1 MEDTLAIP
9 PYLIRPL
16 YGFADADYLANVS
29 RGTAKRWLEG
39 YAYYDT
45 HGQQVVQPPITPG
58 VQREGQGSVSF
69 LDLVDIAAIGRLKEV
84 GFSLRMIREIVRNC
98 QEILG
103 VPRPLTTLRLK
114 TGGREVFVDRGDVLL
129 EVGRKKWMQAWNE
142 VLEPFL
148 QELDYDA
155 NQLVARWWPLGRS
168 TPVVIDP
175 EYGFG
180 FPVVAKSGV
189 RTEIILERFRAG
201 DLKEQISADFNIEQ
215 VHVERA
221 LQFELQRY
229 ALAR

>member
-9 PYLIRPL
+9 LYLTRPL

-29 RGTAKRWLEG
+29 RGTAQRWLAG

-45 HGQQVVQPPITPG
+45 RGQQVVLPPVTPG
-58 VQREGQGSVSF
+58 VHREESVSF
-69 LDLVDIAAIGRLKEV
+69 ADLVEIAAIGRLKET

-103 VPRPLTTLRLK
+103 MPRPLTTLRFK
-114 TGGREVFVDRGDVLL
+114 TDGREIFVDRGDVLL
-129 EVGRKKWMQAWNE
+129 EVGRNKRMRAWSE
-142 VLEPFL
+142 VLKPFL

-175 EYGFG
+175 QYGFG

-221 LQFELQRY
+221 LQFELQR
-229 ALAR
+229 AA

>member
-1 MEDTLAIP
+1 MDETPAFP
-9 PYLIRPL
+9 PYLISPR
-16 YGFADADYLANVS
+16 YGFSDADYLANVS

-45 HGQQVVQPPITPG
+45 HGQQVSQPPVTPG
-58 VQREGQGSVSF
+58 VQREEREGVSF
-69 LDLVDIAAIGRLKEV
+69 ADLVEIAAIGRLKEM

-98 QEILG
+98 QEILR
-103 VPRPLTTLRLK
+103 VPRPLATLRFK
-114 TGGREVFVDRGDVLL
+114 MGGREIFVDRGDVLL
-129 EVGRKKWMQAWNE
+129 EVGRKKRMQAWNE
-142 VLEPFL
+142 VLDPFL
-148 QELDYDA
+148 QELEYDA

-221 LQFELQRY
+221 LQFELQR
-229 ALAR
+229 AA

>member
-29 RGTAKRWLEG
+29 RGTAKRWLAG

-45 HGQQVVQPPITPG
+45 HGQRVVQPPVTPG
-58 VQREGQGSVSF
+58 VQREESVSF
-69 LDLVDIAAIGRLKEV
+69 ADLVEIAAIGRLKEV
-84 GFSLRMIREIVRNC
+84 GFSLRVIREIVRNC
-98 QEILG
+98 QEILR
-103 VPRPLTTLRLK
+103 VPRPLATLRFK
-114 TGGREVFVDRGDVLL
+114 MGGREIFVDRGDVLL
-129 EVGRKKWMQAWNE
+129 EVGRKKRMQAWNE
-142 VLEPFL
+142 VLDPFL

-168 TPVVIDP
+168 APVVIDP

-189 RTEIILERFRAG
+189 RTEIILERFIAG
-201 DLKEQISADFNIEQ
+201 DPKEQISDDFNIEQ
-215 VHVERA
+215 VHVDRA
-221 LQFELQRY
+221 LEFEQQR
-229 ALAR
+229 AA

>member
-9 PYLIRPL
+9 FYLTRPL

-29 RGTAKRWLEG
+29 RGTAKRWLAG
-39 YAYYDT
+39 YAYHDT
-45 HGQQVVQPPITPG
+45 HGQRVVQPPVTPG
-58 VQREGQGSVSF
+58 VQGEESVSF
-69 LDLVDIAAIGRLKEV
+69 ADLVEIAAIGRLKEV

-103 VPRPLTTLRLK
+103 VQRPLTTLRFK
-114 TGGREVFVDRGDVLL
+114 TGGHEVFVDRGDVLL
-129 EVGRKKWMQAWNE
+129 EVGRKKRMQAWNE
-142 VLEPFL
+142 VLKPFL

-175 EYGFG
+175 QYGFG

-221 LQFELQRY
+221 LQFELQR
-229 ALAR
+229 AA

>member
-9 PYLIRPL
+9 LYLTRPL

-29 RGTAKRWLEG
+29 RGTARRWLAG
-39 YAYYDT
+39 YAYHDT
-45 HGQQVVQPPITPG
+45 HGQRVVQPPVTPG
-58 VQREGQGSVSF
+58 VQREESVSF
-69 LDLVDIAAIGRLKEV
+69 ADLVEIAAIGRLKEV

-103 VPRPLTTLRLK
+103 VQRPLTTLRFK
-114 TGGREVFVDRGDVLL
+114 TGGREIFVDRGDVLL
-129 EVGRKKWMQAWNE
+129 EVGRKKRMQAWNE
-142 VLEPFL
+142 VLKPFL

-175 EYGFG
+175 QYGFG

-221 LQFELQRY
+221 LQFELQR
-229 ALAR
+229 AA

>member
-9 PYLIRPL
+9 PYLILPL
-16 YGFADADYLANVS
+16 YGFADADYLANVT

-39 YAYYDT
+39 YTYYDAR
-45 HGQQVVQPPITPG
+45 GQQVVRPPITPG
-58 VQREGQGSVSF
+58 VQREESVSF
-69 LDLVDIAAIGRLKEV
+69 LDLVEIAAIGRLKEMD
-84 GFSLRMIREIVRNC
+84 FSLRMIREVVRNC

-103 VPRPLTTLRLK
+103 VLRPLTSLRFK
-114 TGGREVFVDRGDVLL
+114 TGGHEVFVDRGDVLL
-129 EVGRKKWMQAWNE
+129 EVGRKKRMQAWAE

-148 QELDYDA
+148 QELEYNA
-155 NQLVARWWPLGRS
+155 NQLAARWWPLGRS

-221 LQFELQRY
+221 LQFELQR
-229 ALAR
+229 AA

>member
-1 MEDTLAIP
+1 MDITLAISD
-9 PYLIRPL
+9 YLIRPL

-29 RGTAKRWLEG
+29 RGTARRWLDG

-45 HGQQVVQPPITPG
+45 HGQRVVQPPITPG
-58 VQREGQGSVSF
+58 VQREEKESVSF

-103 VPRPLTTLRLK
+103 VPRPLTTLRFK

-129 EVGRKKWMQAWNE
+129 EVGRKKRMQAWNE

-155 NQLVARWWPLGRS
+155 NQRVARWWPLGRS

-221 LQFELQRY
+221 LQFELQR
-229 ALAR
+229 AA

>member
-9 PYLIRPL
+9 LYLTRPL

-29 RGTAKRWLEG
+29 RGTAKRWLAG

-45 HGQQVVQPPITPG
+45 RGQQVVQPPVTPG
-58 VQREGQGSVSF
+58 VQGEESVSF
-69 LDLVDIAAIGRLKEV
+69 ADLVEIAAIGRLKET

-98 QEILG
+98 QEILR
-103 VPRPLTTLRLK
+103 VQRPLTTLRFK
-114 TGGREVFVDRGDVLL
+114 TGGHEVFVDRGDVLL
-129 EVGRKKWMQAWNE
+129 EVGRKKRMQAWNE
-142 VLEPFL
+142 VLDPFL

-175 EYGFG
+175 QYGFG

-221 LQFELQRY
+221 LQFELQR
-229 ALAR
+229 AA

>member
-9 PYLIRPL
+9 SNLIRPL

-29 RGTAKRWLEG
+29 RGTAKRWLAG

-45 HGQQVVQPPITPG
+45 HGQRVIRPPVTSG
-58 VQREGQGSVSF
+58 VQREEREGVSF
-69 LDLVDIAAIGRLKEV
+69 ADLVEIAAIGRLKEV

-103 VPRPLTTLRLK
+103 VPRPLATLRFK
-114 TGGREVFVDRGDVLL
+114 MGGREIFVDRGDVLL
-129 EVGRKKWMQAWNE
+129 EVGRKKRMQAWNE
-142 VLEPFL
+142 VLKPFL

-175 EYGFG
+175 QYGFG

-221 LQFELQRY
+221 LQFELQR
-229 ALAR
+229 AA

>member
-16 YGFADADYLANVS
+16 YGFADADYLANVTC
-29 RGTAKRWLEG
+29 GTAKRWLEG
-39 YAYYDT
+39 YMYDDT
-45 HGQQVVQPPITPG
+45 HGQRVVQPSVTPG
-58 VQREGQGSVSF
+58 VQREEGVSF
-69 LDLVDIAAIGRLKEV
+69 ADLVELAAIGRLKEV
-84 GFSLRMIREIVRNC
+84 GFSLQMIREIVRNC

-103 VPRPLTTLRLK
+103 VPRPLATLRFK
-114 TGGREVFVDRGDVLL
+114 TGGCEIFVDRGDVLL
-129 EVGRKKWMQAWNE
+129 EVGRKKRMQAWNE

-148 QELDYDA
+148 QELDYNA

-221 LQFELQRY
+221 LQFELQR
-229 ALAR
+229 AA

>member
-9 PYLIRPL
+9 PYLTRPL

-29 RGTAKRWLEG
+29 RGTARRWLAG
-39 YAYYDT
+39 YAYHDT
-45 HGQQVVQPPITPG
+45 HGQRVVQPPVTPG
-58 VQREGQGSVSF
+58 VQGEESVSF
-69 LDLVDIAAIGRLKEV
+69 ADLVEIAAIGRLKEV

-103 VPRPLTTLRLK
+103 VPRPLATLRFK
-114 TGGREVFVDRGDVLL
+114 MGGREIFVDRGDVLL
-129 EVGRKKWMQAWNE
+129 EVGQKKRMQAWNE
-142 VLEPFL
+142 VLKPFL

-175 EYGFG
+175 QYGFG

-221 LQFELQRY
+221 LQFELQR
-229 ALAR
+229 AA